1 MVANMQTGG
10 GSTSGVNVGT
20 TSTSETNQT
29 SGVSNGQPGDTFV
42 DVWASNME
50 QEFVRLREIVKNYPF
65 VAMDTEFPGIVAKP
79 IGDFKS
85 ASDYQYQLLQTNVN
99 LLKLIQLGIT
109 FYNQEGERPPG
120 VSTFQFNFKF
130 SLSEDMYAQDS
141 IDMLTQAGIQFKRHE
156 EEGIDLADFAEL
168 LTSSGL
174 VLREEISWIT
184 FASGYDF
191 GYLMRLLTCQKLP
204 EEESD
209 FFDLMSYFFP
219 KVYDV
224 KYLMKSCK
232 SLKGGLQD
240 VADSLQLERVGVQH
254 QAGSDSYLTGAA
266 FFKMKQVFFDDHI
279 NEETYCGNVFG
290 LGNTYSSNGNGYTIA
305 EASQ

>member
-1 MVANMQTGG
+1 MVSEMQGG
-10 GSTSGVNVGT
+10 GSITVTNGGTSAGVMRT
-20 TSTSETNQT
+20 TGAPTSAD
-29 SGVSNGQPGDTFV
+29 GDSTFV
-42 DVWASNME
+42 DVWANNLE
-50 QEFVRLREIVKNYPF
+50 EEFARLREIVKKYPY

-79 IGDFKS
+79 IGDFRS

-109 FYNQEGERPPG
+109 FYNHEGERPPG
-120 VSTFQFNFKF
+120 ISTFQFNFKF
-130 SLSEDMYAQDS
+130 CLGEDMYAQDS

-156 EEGIDLADFAEL
+156 EEGIDMTDFAEL

-191 GYLMRLLTCQKLP
+191 GYLMRVLTCQKLP

-232 SLKGGLQD
+232 NLKGGLQE
-240 VADSLQLERVGVQH
+240 VADSLKLERVGKQH

-266 FFKMKQVFFDDHI
+266 FFRMKQVFFDDHI

-290 LGNTYSSNGNGYTIA
+290 LGNTYSGNGYTITD
-305 EASQ
+305 AS

>member
-1 MVANMQTGG
+1 
-10 GSTSGVNVGT
+10 
-20 TSTSETNQT
+20 
-29 SGVSNGQPGDTFV
+29 
-42 DVWASNME
+42 VWASNLE
-50 QEFVRLREIVKNYPF
+50 EEFARLREIVKKYPY

-79 IGDFKS
+79 IGDFRS

-109 FYNQEGERPPG
+109 FYNNEGERPPG
-120 VSTFQFNFKF
+120 ISTFQFNFKF
-130 SLSEDMYAQDS
+130 CLSEDMYAQDS
-141 IDMLTQAGIQFKRHE
+141 IDMLTQAGIQFKLHE
-156 EEGIDLADFAEL
+156 EEGIEMSNFAEL

-191 GYLMRLLTCQKLP
+191 GYLMRVLTCQKLP

-232 SLKGGLQD
+232 NLKGGLQE
-240 VADSLQLERVGVQH
+240 VADSLKLERVGKQH
-254 QAGSDSYLTGAA
+254 QAGSDSFLTGAA

-290 LGNTYSSNGNGYTIA
+290 LGNSYSGNGYTITDG
-305 EASQ
+305 SQ